1 MVNGGFYGKYINM
14 IWLKKLGGQVG
25 LVQVIG
31 WGLSLAVAVT
41 GFMWTKISSTDAD
54 VGSVKVEQSKTN
66 ERVAKVEEA
75 ITTIKTDNAEI
86 KQDIKTLL
94 QRTK

>member
-1 MVNGGFYGKYINM
+1 MIKY
-14 IWLKKLGGQVG
+14 LKGQIG
-25 LVQVIG
+25 LIQVIG

-41 GFMWTKISSTDAD
+41 GFMWTKISSTDTE
-54 VGSVKVEQSKTN
+54 VGLVKTEQFKAN